1 MKEDFRKLIQSEK
14 ILRLRDKDNLLNW
27 IILLENEVKKLEEG
41 SKWTWF
47 DFKRNKRQRQRIKMK
62 LRNMEFKM

>member
-27 IILLENEVKKLEEG
+27 IILLENEVKKLKEN

-47 DFKRNKRQRQRIKMK
+47 DFKRNKRQRQQIKIK